1 MLEDAAVRPN
11 EYSVRCEQCTNHH
24 PVHNHD
30 DMLIIS
36 VTVDGELAKGTK
48 SHMGGQRGAT
58 FRDHLAKRGIS
69 QSQTVHIEFVDVRD
83 GGAYADNMTWQTALI
98 ARECNCQCFVFWN
111 VGTSF
116 LLSGGSVGELFNVNK
131 MTEGFVNSMAVRIR
145 NTSKSLK
152 HKFVVVPLAYNRETC
167 DRDYL
172 ELQADRK
179 AGNTP
184 VVGKSFHK
192 FINYNDLVMIEMKK
206 SYQKSH
212 EYLVDLN
219 KALAVKTLRSTSI
232 VYGKEYNTVKYEF
245 CDGNT
250 SKDMTLMNDKERLD
264 YFVSLV
270 RWVKGNNEDET
281 SKEMTRKGVPTKE
294 ISLMLTPYYNN

>member
-1 MLEDAAVRPN
+1 
-11 EYSVRCEQCTNHH
+11 
-24 PVHNHD
+24 
-30 DMLIIS
+30 MLIIF
-36 VTVDGELAKGTK
+36 VTDDQELAKGTK
-48 SHMGGQRGAT
+48 LHMEGNQDTT
-58 FRDHLAKRGIS
+58 FNDHLAKRGIS
-69 QSQTVHIEFVDVRD
+69 QSQTVHIEFVDLCD
-83 GGAYADNMTWQTALI
+83 GSAYADNVTWLTAMI

-116 LLSGGSVGELFNVNK
+116 LLSGGSVGELFNINK

-152 HKFVVVPLAYNRETC
+152 HKFVLVPLAYNRETC

-206 SYQKSH
+206 SYPKSH
-212 EYLVDLN
+212 
-219 KALAVKTLRSTSI
+219 K
-232 VYGKEYNTVKYEF
+232 
-245 CDGNT
+245 
-250 SKDMTLMNDKERLD
+250 
-264 YFVSLV
+264 
-270 RWVKGNNEDET
+270 
-281 SKEMTRKGVPTKE
+281 
-294 ISLMLTPYYNN
+294 